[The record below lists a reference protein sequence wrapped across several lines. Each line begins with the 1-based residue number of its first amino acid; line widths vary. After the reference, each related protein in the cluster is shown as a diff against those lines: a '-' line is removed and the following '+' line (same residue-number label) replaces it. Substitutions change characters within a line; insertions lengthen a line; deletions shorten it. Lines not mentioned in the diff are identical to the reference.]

1 MSKQMLKDLVHN
13 REEKQALAA
22 HLVALLLPCSPFNAD
37 TLTHRTRIICST
49 QIDKLNDLSG
59 NKLLRNLA
67 AAAVM
72 RPLCLLNRTRCP
84 LLEV

>member
-22 HLVALLLPCSPFNAD
+22 NLVALLLPCSPFNAD

-49 QIDKLNDLSG
+49 QIDK
-59 NKLLRNLA
+59 
-67 AAAVM
+67 
-72 RPLCLLNRTRCP
+72 
-84 LLEV
+84 